1 MVTVPYE
8 KPTNNEFSVS
18 LNRLMLYD
26 LPEKED
32 SLTSLATW
40 KDGNKK
46 LNTLDFT
53 ELVDKDITCMKSK
66 KTGMS

>member
-8 KPTNNEFSVS
+8 KLTNNEFSVS

-40 KDGNKK
+40 KDGNKI
-46 LNTLDFT
+46 
-53 ELVDKDITCMKSK
+53 EYP
-66 KTGMS
+66 